1 MQQPETFRGPALQP
15 LLATIRK
22 AHGSDAIL
30 VSMRN
35 PSETDGSNY
44 EIVVAPPEWDFA
56 PAFGITSAAES
67 DDRAHLE
74 LVETA
79 QPTAAPTTQRK
90 AGERKRHTIVL
101 VGPPGSGKTTTAVK
115 LALHGLAYGDRTV
128 GLLTLDTFRAGAIE
142 QLQVFADIA
151 GLPLEVAYDAADV
164 ERALESLAHCDVMI
178 VDTPGR
184 GLRDRCDLEWQA
196 CLAALHADEVDLVI
210 PAGLRLDVALE
221 IRDAS
226 VRFRPTHAILTMVDQ
241 LPADASI
248 GPMRDALALPIKWI
262 TDGPSVP
269 ADLRPPMF
277 PPQGAL
283 ARAG

>member
-35 PSETDGSNY
+35 PSETDGRNY
-44 EIVVAPPEWDFA
+44 EIVVAPPQWDFA
-56 PAFGITSAAES
+56 PAFGIASTAES
-67 DDRAHLE
+67 DDRSHLT
-74 LVETA
+74 LVETE
-79 QPTAAPTTQRK
+79 QPALEAKTGKRASEYT
-90 AGERKRHTIVL
+90 RHTIVL
-101 VGPPGSGKTTTAVK
+101 IGPPGSGKTTTAVK

-164 ERALESLAHCDVMI
+164 ERAVKSLAHCDVII

-184 GLRDRCDLEWQA
+184 GLRDRFDLEWQA
-196 CLAALHADEVDLVI
+196 SLAALHADEIDLVI

-221 IRDAS
+221 IRDATM
-226 VRFRPTHAILTMVDQ
+226 RFRPTHAILTMVDQ
-241 LPADASI
+241 LPSDASI
-248 GPMRDALALPIKWI
+248 APMRDTLGLPIKWV

-269 ADLRPPMF
+269 ADLRPPVF
-277 PPQGAL
+277 QAQSAL